1 MSLRLFH
8 LVFISVSVVLAV
20 FCAAWAVGMYREA
33 HDVVYLAGVAG
44 SALSAAGLIVYGTAF
59 QRKMRQL

>member
-20 FCAAWAVGMYREA
+20 FCAAWAAGMYREA
-33 HDVVYLAGVAG
+33 HDGAYLAGGIASMLAAVA
-44 SALSAAGLIVYGTAF
+44 LIVYGTAF